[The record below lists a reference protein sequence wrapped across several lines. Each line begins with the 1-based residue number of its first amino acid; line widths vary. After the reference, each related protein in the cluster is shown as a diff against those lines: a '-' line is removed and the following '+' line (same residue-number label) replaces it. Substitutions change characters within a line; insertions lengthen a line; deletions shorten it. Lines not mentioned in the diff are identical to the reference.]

1 MTQAQRPDPQAHLAA
16 VAAATKRDGQP
27 QASFRALD
35 RAMAE
40 AIGHK
45 LFTVLLHH
53 ADSGDSE
60 RFYSNRPEAYPVG
73 GRKALNPTFW
83 TQHVLREQRA
93 YLGRNAA
100 DVAAVF
106 YDHELI
112 ASLGCESVLNIP
124 VVFNGVTLGT
134 LNLLDA
140 ADHYSE
146 ADVELGAIFAALA
159 VPALLNL
166 SAAAPAGC

>member
-1 MTQAQRPDPQAHLAA
+1 MTVKNRPDPGPFLAA
-16 VAAATKRDGQP
+16 VAAASRQSGQP
-27 QASFRALD
+27 DASFRALD
-35 RAMAE
+35 RALGQ

-53 ADSGDSE
+53 RDTGESE

-83 TQHVLREQRA
+83 SQHVLRDQKP
-93 YLGRNAA
+93 YIGRTAT
-100 DVAAVF
+100 DIAAVF

-112 ASLGCESVLNIP
+112 ASLGCDSVLNLP
-124 VVFNGVTLGT
+124 VVFDGRTLGT

-140 ADHYSE
+140 ADHYDE
-146 ADVELGAIFAALA
+146 ADAELGAIFAALA
-159 VPALLNL
+159 VPAYLKLV
-166 SAAAPAGC
+166 GG